1 MGVKAQCTNNNTFLL
16 SYSPLCN
23 NTSENITNCITGGQY
38 VAVDV
43 VAGNVYTF
51 STCGNTAFDSQITL
65 YNSGGG
71 GALGYNDDGCGTQS
85 TVTWTSS
92 FTGVL
97 WVLVDQYNCTNN

>member
-1 MGVKAQCTNNNTFLL
+1 MKFWIWAVLAVFTWPYMGVNAQCTNNNTFLL

-51 STCGNTAFDSQITL
+51 STCGNTAFD
-65 YNSGGG
+65 
-71 GALGYNDDGCGTQS
+71 
-85 TVTWTSS
+85 
-92 FTGVL
+92 
-97 WVLVDQYNCTNN
+97 